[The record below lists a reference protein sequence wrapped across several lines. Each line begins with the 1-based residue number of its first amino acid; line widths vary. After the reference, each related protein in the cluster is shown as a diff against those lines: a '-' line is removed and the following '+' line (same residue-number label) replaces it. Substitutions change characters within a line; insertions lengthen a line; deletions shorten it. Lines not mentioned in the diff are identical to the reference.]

1 MKNILITDLSEKVL
15 EEIYATGWTPKY
27 KDRYRTEGVKPIVKY
42 FDETVCCITTKKR
55 CMRLWCKPIRI
66 TCQGKLTRADGRA
79 FASAVRSCRKWL
91 LMVIFQQNHFADGQQ
106 NQSHCLTSLLLTR
119 WMIWT
124 IFTRL
129 SIVPVRQC

>member
-42 FDETVCCITTKKR
+42 FDENG
-55 CMRLWCKPIRI
+55 L
-66 TCQGKLTRADGRA
+66 LYFDE
-79 FASAVRSCRKWL
+79 VRSCRKWL

-129 SIVPVRQC
+129 SIIPVRQC

>member
-42 FDETVCCITTKKR
+42 FDEN
-55 CMRLWCKPIRI
+55 
-66 TCQGKLTRADGRA
+66 G
-79 FASAVRSCRKWL
+79 L
-91 LMVIFQQNHFADGQQ
+91 LYYDEKDHFADGQQ

-119 WMIWT
+119 WETWT